1 MRQHRSYT
9 YRPLTILIIF
19 ILVVITAGCSPGSKS
34 TQNKS
39 KSNQYNLNDVVMS
52 TVLLATVYG
61 EKDLTGSIKES
72 LDRLERED
80 LSWRIEDSQVAKVN
94 QAGKDQSDE
103 KVQAGDKAQ
112 AGEKAQTGDNLQA
125 EDKIPSVSVSDE
137 FYDWT
142 ARSLE
147 LADKSEGAFDPSIG
161 ELTRLWDIEGE
172 NPKVPEEK
180 ALKNTMKRIG
190 YEKIHLNP
198 EKKEIAPE
206 GGVTLDLGAV
216 GKGIACDRIKELL
229 DEDATAQGEDT
240 GTQGAIVSVG
250 GSILVYGKKPDGE
263 KWTVAIQD
271 PRGPDGE
278 YMGVLSL
285 DDTTVV
291 STSGDY
297 EKYFMENG
305 KRYHHILDPHTG
317 YPAESGLI
325 SVTVVCENGLLSD
338 GLSTACFVL
347 GKERGLKLLEE
358 YGAEGVIIDKDKKVT
373 VTDGLQKQL
382 TILNDSYKLMKE

>member
-1 MRQHRSYT
+1 MRRHSSYT

-19 ILVVITAGCSPGSKS
+19 MLVVITAGCSPGSKS

-103 KVQAGDKAQ
+103 KAQTGDKAQ
-112 AGEKAQTGDNLQA
+112 VGDNRQA
-125 EDKIPSVSVSDE
+125 VSVSDE

-180 ALKNTMKRIG
+180 ALKDTMKRIG

-206 GGVTLDLGAV
+206 G
-216 GKGIACDRIKELL
+216 
-229 DEDATAQGEDT
+229 
-240 GTQGAIVSVG
+240 
-250 GSILVYGKKPDGE
+250 
-263 KWTVAIQD
+263 
-271 PRGPDGE
+271 
-278 YMGVLSL
+278 
-285 DDTTVV
+285 
-291 STSGDY
+291 
-297 EKYFMENG
+297 
-305 KRYHHILDPHTG
+305 
-317 YPAESGLI
+317 
-325 SVTVVCENGLLSD
+325 
-338 GLSTACFVL
+338 
-347 GKERGLKLLEE
+347 
-358 YGAEGVIIDKDKKVT
+358 
-373 VTDGLQKQL
+373 
-382 TILNDSYKLMKE
+382 

>member
-1 MRQHRSYT
+1 M
-9 YRPLTILIIF
+9 
-19 ILVVITAGCSPGSKS
+19 
-34 TQNKS
+34 
-39 KSNQYNLNDVVMS
+39 
-52 TVLLATVYG
+52 
-61 EKDLTGSIKES
+61 
-72 LDRLERED
+72 
-80 LSWRIEDSQVAKVN
+80 
-94 QAGKDQSDE
+94 
-103 KVQAGDKAQ
+103 
-112 AGEKAQTGDNLQA
+112 
-125 EDKIPSVSVSDE
+125 
-137 FYDWT
+137 
-142 ARSLE
+142 
-147 LADKSEGAFDPSIG
+147 
-161 ELTRLWDIEGE
+161 
-172 NPKVPEEK
+172 
-180 ALKNTMKRIG
+180 
-190 YEKIHLNP
+190 
-198 EKKEIAPE
+198 
-206 GGVTLDLGAV
+206 
-216 GKGIACDRIKELL
+216 GKGIACDRIKDLL
-229 DEDATAQGEDT
+229 DEDMIAQREDT